1 MRLQPADLEEAWPS
15 IGHLVQEVA
24 EMENSGRTVPGIIE
38 EIGSGELEIWVVIRG
53 GVVALFGLTITEIEN
68 GDRTL
73 EVVFMVGKEMKHWIY
88 LREQIEDYA
97 RFRECDAVQSMAR
110 KGWAKYM
117 PDYKITNI
125 ILRKALT

>member
-1 MRLQPADLEEAWPS
+1 
-15 IGHLVQEVA
+15 
-24 EMENSGRTVPGIIE
+24 MENSGRTVPGIIE
-38 EIGSGELEIWVVIRG
+38 EIGSGELEIWVVIRD

-97 RFRECDAVQSMAR
+97 RFRECDAVLSMAR